1 MTGSRRSALLLG
13 GSCWAR
19 GAGALR
25 EVTSR
30 RLKAALSQRTRHS
43 LEGLPELLGHGAE
56 FTPRSLPCSVRSRH

>member
-1 MTGSRRSALLLG
+1 MTGSRRSVPVLG

-25 EVTSR
+25 EVTWG
-30 RLKAALSQRTRHS
+30 RLKAARSQRIRHS

-56 FTPRSLPCSVRSRH
+56 FSPGSLPCLVWSRH